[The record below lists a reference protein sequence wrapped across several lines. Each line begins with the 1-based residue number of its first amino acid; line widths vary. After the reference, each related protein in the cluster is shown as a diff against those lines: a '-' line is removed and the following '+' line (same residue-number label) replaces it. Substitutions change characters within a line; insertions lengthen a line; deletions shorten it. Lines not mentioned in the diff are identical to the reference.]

1 LPPFKIPRPP
11 LSLQEA
17 ALVGVTM
24 LWGTT
29 FLIVHTAMQYTGP
42 MFFVGFRFTTAGLL
56 CLLAFHRSMRGLTW
70 REARAG
76 AAIGL
81 SIFLGYGLQTHGLQ
95 SVSASQSAFITAL
108 YVPTVPLLQ
117 WLVLRNAP
125 HPMSWLGIA
134 LAFTGLVMLT
144 SPQPLAGLEG
154 FTGLA
159 LGAGELAS
167 LLAAFVFAAEIILI
181 GKYAGRV
188 NLQRVTVVQLLAGGL
203 LSFAAMPVT
212 GESLPA
218 FSWVWLACALGL
230 GLGTASVLIQ
240 LTMNWA
246 QKAVSPTRATLIYAG
261 EPIWGGLVGRL
272 AGELLPALALLGAG
286 LIVLGAVVSEL
297 RPRLRRRDDR
307 ARNGQAADGALERSR
322 SAQ

>member
-1 LPPFKIPRPP
+1 MPPLLPFKIPRLP
-11 LSLQEA
+11 LSLQET

-56 CLLAFHRSMRGLTW
+56 CLLVFHRAMRGMTW
-70 REARAG
+70 QEARAG

-117 WLVLRNAP
+117 WLVLRSAP

-144 SPQPLAGLEG
+144 SPQPQAGLS
-154 FTGLA
+154 

-167 LLAAFVFAAEIILI
+167 LLGAFVFAAEIILI
-181 GKYAGRV
+181 GKYAGKV
-188 NLQRVTVVQLLAGGL
+188 NLQRVTVVQLLVGGL
-203 LSFAAMPVT
+203 LSFAAMPVA
-212 GESLPA
+212 GESVPE
-218 FSWVWLACALGL
+218 FSWVWLACAL

-261 EPIWGGLVGRL
+261 EPIWGGLIGRL
-272 AGELLPALALLGAG
+272 AGGRLPALALLGAG

-297 RPRLRRRDDR
+297 RPRFRLW
-307 ARNGQAADGALERSR
+307 ARWLALPR
-322 SAQ
+322 Q

>member
-1 LPPFKIPRPP
+1 MLPFKIPRLP
-11 LSLQEA
+11 LSLQET

-56 CLLAFHRSMRGLTW
+56 CLLVFHRAMRGMTW
-70 REARAG
+70 QEARAG

-117 WLVLRNAP
+117 WLVLRSAP

-144 SPQPLAGLEG
+144 SPQPQAGLS
-154 FTGLA
+154 

-167 LLAAFVFAAEIILI
+167 LLGAFVFAAEIILI
-181 GKYAGRV
+181 GKYAGKV
-188 NLQRVTVVQLLAGGL
+188 NLQRVTVVQLLVGGL
-203 LSFAAMPVT
+203 LSFAAMPVA
-212 GESLPA
+212 GESVPE
-218 FSWVWLACALGL
+218 FSWVWLACAL

-261 EPIWGGLVGRL
+261 EPIWGGLIGRL
-272 AGELLPALALLGAG
+272 AGGRLPALALLGAG

-297 RPRLRRRDDR
+297 RPRFRLW
-307 ARNGQAADGALERSR
+307 ARWLALPR
-322 SAQ
+322 Q

>member
-1 LPPFKIPRPP
+1 VPALPAFKIPRLP
-11 LSLQEA
+11 LSVQEA

-29 FLIVHTAMQYTGP
+29 FLTVHTAMQYAGP
-42 MFFVGFRFTTAGLL
+42 LFFVGFRFTAAGLL
-56 CLLAFHRSMRGLTW
+56 CLLVFHRAMRGLSW
-70 REARAG
+70 QEARAG

-125 HPMSWLGIA
+125 HPMSWLGVA
-134 LAFTGLVMLT
+134 LAFTGLVLLT
-144 SPQPLAGLEG
+144 SPQPLGGLEG
-154 FTGLA
+154 FAGLA

-167 LLAAFVFAAEIILI
+167 LLAALVFAAEIILI

-188 NLQRVTVVQLLAGGL
+188 NLQRVTVVQLLVGGL
-203 LSFAAMPVT
+203 LSFAAMPVA
-212 GESLPA
+212 GESVPA
-218 FSWVWLACALGL
+218 FSWVWLACAL

-272 AGELLPALALLGAG
+272 AGEMLPAPALLGAA

-297 RPRLRRRDDR
+297 RPRLRQWVRWLPLPRR
-307 ARNGQAADGALERSR
+307 
-322 SAQ
+322 